1 MEIKNKNDQT
11 DLNSIILILAS
22 KYNIDRIFLNTYYA
36 VDVPFYELVIL
47 LSNKEHKSV
56 GELDPQIRMSL
67 KDFPKFH
74 HVTLIAFQ
82 VKSKLID
89 GNLYLHMTC
98 HPDKLIYQNPSSK
111 FVLYPEGHS
120 IENTLESVN
129 ELFARENHKINEFK
143 EGYYYFKERGS
154 LSHAGFML
162 HQVFELRYRCM
173 EIMVMGKE
181 RATHSI
187 RSHHRYLVRMAPS
200 LATIFKE
207 GKPEDETLLRFLEDV
222 YRAARYE
229 DDFQV
234 DLDVLQ
240 KLEERMENFM
250 QITDTMF
257 MDSVTDFKDYAFEV
271 DSPNE
276 KLKDSVESEVN
287 SLQDLSNH
295 DSISLECCVNESA
308 DKKLELII
316 TRLKNTIDI
325 QGIYLVGQRTRSFV
339 INGINKP
346 SNTDIYDY
354 YFDLLIV
361 SENDIRETIG
371 NIQTSI
377 NKELKVSVLFLS
389 FTRDQ
394 IQKQLDRNSPFFHRS
409 LQYVSP
415 LHILESNLLNWHF
428 HENNGVRTKQE
439 IESARTSW
447 YQRKDNASGFFHG
460 GKAIDHSEEVVIKV
474 LLYNQAMEQACLGL
488 LEFFYGYTPY
498 QHNLNHLYNL
508 CCSFWY
514 FPNDIFPRATEE
526 DKRLFKE
533 FVHVVKNVRYEGLSY
548 IDWDEAYRYE
558 ARCERFLDECI
569 KLVRGTFSNE

>member
-1 MEIKNKNDQT
+1 
-11 DLNSIILILAS
+11 
-22 KYNIDRIFLNTYYA
+22 
-36 VDVPFYELVIL
+36 
-47 LSNKEHKSV
+47 
-56 GELDPQIRMSL
+56 LDPQIRMSL

-74 HVTLIAFQ
+74 HVTLVAFQ

-98 HPDKLIYQNPSSK
+98 YPDKLIYQNPSSK
-111 FVLYPEGHS
+111 FELYPEGHS
-120 IENTLESVN
+120 HENTLESVN

-276 KLKDSVESEVN
+276 KLEDSVESEVN

-361 SENDIRETIG
+361 SENDIRETI
-371 NIQTSI
+371 
-377 NKELKVSVLFLS
+377 
-389 FTRDQ
+389 
-394 IQKQLDRNSPFFHRS
+394 
-409 LQYVSP
+409 
-415 LHILESNLLNWHF
+415 
-428 HENNGVRTKQE
+428 
-439 IESARTSW
+439 
-447 YQRKDNASGFFHG
+447 
-460 GKAIDHSEEVVIKV
+460 
-474 LLYNQAMEQACLGL
+474 
-488 LEFFYGYTPY
+488 
-498 QHNLNHLYNL
+498 
-508 CCSFWY
+508 
-514 FPNDIFPRATEE
+514 
-526 DKRLFKE
+526 
-533 FVHVVKNVRYEGLSY
+533 
-548 IDWDEAYRYE
+548 
-558 ARCERFLDECI
+558 
-569 KLVRGTFSNE
+569 

>member
-1 MEIKNKNDQT
+1 MGITDKNDQT

-36 VDVPFYELVIL
+36 VDLPFYELVIL
-47 LSNKEHKSV
+47 LSNKEYKSV

-276 KLKDSVESEVN
+276 KLEDSVESEVN

-460 GKAIDHSEEVVIKV
+460 GKAIDHSEEVVDR
-474 LLYNQAMEQACLGL
+474 N
-488 LEFFYGYTPY
+488 
-498 QHNLNHLYNL
+498 
-508 CCSFWY
+508 
-514 FPNDIFPRATEE
+514 
-526 DKRLFKE
+526 
-533 FVHVVKNVRYEGLSY
+533 
-548 IDWDEAYRYE
+548 
-558 ARCERFLDECI
+558 
-569 KLVRGTFSNE
+569 RGRV

>member
-36 VDVPFYELVIL
+36 IDVPFYELVIL

-56 GELDPQIRMSL
+56 GELDPQIKMSL

-74 HVTLIAFQ
+74 HATLVAFQ

-111 FVLYPEGHS
+111 FELYPEGHS
-120 IENTLESVN
+120 QESTLKSVS
-129 ELFARENHKINEFK
+129 ELFDRENHKVNEFK
-143 EGYYYFKERGS
+143 EGYYYFKERGA

-187 RSHHRYLVRMAPS
+187 RSHHRYLVRMAPA

-207 GKPEDETLLRFLEDV
+207 GKSEDETLLRFLEDV

-229 DDFQV
+229 DDFDV

-240 KLEERMENFM
+240 KLEERMENFI

-257 MDSVTDFKDYAFEV
+257 KDSVTDFKDCAFEV

-276 KLKDSVESEVN
+276 KLEYSVESEVK
-287 SLQDLSNH
+287 SLQNISNH
-295 DSISLECCVNESA
+295 DSISFEYCVNESA
-308 DKKLELII
+308 AENKLNLII
-316 TRLKNTIDI
+316 SRLQDAIDI
-325 QGIYLVGQRTRSFV
+325 RGIYLVGQRTRSLV
-339 INGINKP
+339 IDGINKP
-346 SNTDIYDY
+346 SNTAICDY

-371 NIQTSI
+371 NIQASI
-377 NKELKVSVLFLS
+377 NKALNVSVLLLS

-394 IQKQLDRNSPFFHRS
+394 IQKQLDKNSPFFHRS
-409 LQYVSP
+409 LQYVAP
-415 LHILESNLLNWHF
+415 LHIAESNLLNWEF
-428 HENNGVRTKQE
+428 HEHNGEHTPDEMNEAKTK
-439 IESARTSW
+439 W
-447 YQRKDNASGFFHG
+447 YQRENNASGFYNG
-460 GKAIDHSEEVVIKV
+460 GKAIEHSEEVEIKV
-474 LLYNQAMEQACLGL
+474 LLYNQAIEQACLGL
-488 LEFFYGYTPY
+488 LEYFYDYTPY
-498 QHNLNHLYNL
+498 QYNL
-508 CCSFWY
+508 KHLFSLCASLWQ
-514 FPNDIFPRATEE
+514 FPNDIFPRNTEE
-526 DKRLFKE
+526 EKSLFDE
-533 FVHVVKNVRYEGLSY
+533 FAQTVKDTRYQGWSMVG
-548 IDWDEAYRYE
+548 WDEAYRYDE
-558 ARCERFLDECI
+558 RCERFLEQCSN
-569 KLVRGTFSNE
+569 LVRK

>member
-11 DLNSIILILAS
+11 DLNRIILILAS

-36 VDVPFYELVIL
+36 VDVLFYELVIL

-74 HVTLIAFQ
+74 HVSLVAFQ

-111 FVLYPEGHS
+111 FELYPEGHS
-120 IENTLESVN
+120 SENTLESVK

-187 RSHHRYLVRMAPS
+187 RSHHRYLVRMAPA

-229 DDFQV
+229 DDFEV

-240 KLEERMENFM
+240 KLQERMENFM
-250 QITDTMF
+250 QITDMMF
-257 MDSVTDFKDYAFEV
+257 KDSVTNFKDYAFEV
-271 DSPNE
+271 DSSNE
-276 KLKDSVESEVN
+276 KFEDSVESEVK
-287 SLQDLSNH
+287 SLQDNSNR
-295 DSISLECCVNESA
+295 DSISIEYCVNESA
-308 DKKLELII
+308 ADNKVNLII
-316 TRLKNTIDI
+316 SRLQDAIDI
-325 QGIYLVGQRTRSFV
+325 KGIYLVGQRTRSFV
-339 INGINKP
+339 IDGINKP
-346 SNTDIYDY
+346 SNTAICDY

-371 NIQTSI
+371 NIQASI
-377 NKELKVSVLFLS
+377 NKELNVSVLFLS

-394 IQKQLDRNSPFFHRS
+394 IQKQLDKNSPFFHRS
-409 LQYVSP
+409 LQYVAP
-415 LHILESNLLNWHF
+415 LHIAESNLLNWEF
-428 HENNGVRTKQE
+428 HEDNGERTPDEMNEAK
-439 IESARTSW
+439 TKW
-447 YQRKDNASGFFHG
+447 YQRENNASGFYNG
-460 GKAIDHSEEVVIKV
+460 GKAIDHSEEVEIKV
-474 LLYNQAMEQACLGL
+474 LLYNQAIEQACLGL
-488 LEFFYGYTPY
+488 LEYFYDYTPY
-498 QHNLNHLYNL
+498 QYNL
-508 CCSFWY
+508 KHLFSLCASLWQ
-514 FPNDIFPRATEE
+514 FPNDIFPRNTEE
-526 DKRLFKE
+526 EKSLFEE
-533 FVHVVKNVRYEGLSY
+533 FAQTVKDTRYQGWSMVG
-548 IDWDEAYRYE
+548 WDEAYRYDE
-558 ARCERFLDECI
+558 RCERFLEQCSN
-569 KLVRGTFSNE
+569 LVRK